1 MFRFTR
7 VIKTKNERTLQKLDK
22 TVRAIGAQDLSTL
35 SDLELKSKSIA
46 LRERVKCAGKIGDAD
61 VVESFSLVREA
72 SRRSL
77 QMFHYDVQII
87 GGLVLH
93 DGKIAEMRTGEGKTL
108 VATLPAYLNSILG
121 QVHIVTVNDYLAK
134 RDCEIV
140 KPIFEF
146 LGVSAAPLQESH
158 QREARALVYSAE
170 IVYGTSS
177 QFGFDYLKDNMVFNA
192 ADRLQKAHHY
202 AIIDEADSVLID
214 EARTPL
220 IISGEGQE
228 DVTRYARIMDLVK
241 YFTVAIKGE
250 DTKKEDSEE
259 TPDVD
264 AILIEKTKSSRLT
277 DKGYEKLES
286 MMAEMG
292 VIKTSADLYSQQ
304 YLTIVTDF
312 QTAIKAK
319 YLYERD
325 VSYIVRNGKI
335 EIIDEN
341 TGRIADGRRWS
352 DGLHQ
357 FVEAK
362 EGVQINP
369 ETVVMGSITLQ
380 NYFKLYDK
388 ISGMTGTADTEASE
402 LHNVYKLDVVVIP
415 TNKKIL
421 RIDDQD
427 ILFMSEGAKLKKI
440 IDDIIE
446 KNNAG
451 RPVLVGTA
459 SVEKSE
465 EISKELDRAG
475 LAHNVLN
482 AKNHAQEAMIIAQAG
497 RSKAITIATNMAGRG
512 TDIILGGNAKML
524 AQNLVFEDEDNSAKI
539 AIQESCNLDCKAVIA
554 AGGLHVIGT
563 ERHDSR
569 RIDNQLRGRAGRQGD
584 PGSSAFYVA
593 LQDRLMRIN
602 GGDKLLNICRALG
615 LKDDESISHSM
626 IRRAIE
632 KSQMAIENHS
642 FEQRKELIKFDEV
655 TSKQRKEIY
664 SFRNEVLDAD
674 DDALRSISND
684 IINKSLIESI
694 KRFIP
699 DESYAEQWDYTGLEN
714 FVEQG
719 LGIYI
724 QLPKSVD
731 DVDMTTNAKYVE
743 DITVA
748 YQTVLEASL
757 SIMTANGQSVS
768 EFYRSMLLQSV
779 DTGWREIMQDMDTLK
794 DGIHLRGYSQKDPKM
809 EFARESV
816 IRFSDMINDISENFM
831 MSSLRTAKEVAR
843 LIFEEKN
850 NQDAA

>member
-7 VIKTKNERTLQKLDK
+7 VLKTKNQRTLQALEK
-22 TVRAIGAQDLSTL
+22 TVKAIGALKL
-35 SDLELKSKSIA
+35 SDFSDAELKSQSIA
-46 LRERVKCAGKIGDAD
+46 LRERVKNSGKISDKD
-61 VVESFSLVREA
+61 VIDSFALVREA
-72 SRRSL
+72 SRRTL
-77 QMFHYDVQII
+77 QMYHYDVQII

-93 DGKIAEMRTGEGKTL
+93 DGKVAEMRTGEGKTL

-140 KPIFEF
+140 KPVFEF
-146 LGVSAAPLQESH
+146 LGVSSAPLQESH
-158 QREARALVYSAE
+158 QREARSAVYSCD

-192 ADRLQKAHHY
+192 SDRLQKTHHY

-228 DVTRYARIMDLVK
+228 DVTRYARIMDLVR
-241 YFTVAIKGE
+241 YFTVSIKGE
-250 DTKKEDSEE
+250 DTQKDDAEA
-259 TPDVD
+259 PDVD
-264 AILIEKTKSSRLT
+264 AVLVEKTKSSRLT

-341 TGRIADGRRWS
+341 TGRIAEGRRWS

-415 TNKKIL
+415 TNKTIR

-427 ILFMSEGAKLKKI
+427 ILFMSEAAKLKKI
-440 IDDIIE
+440 VDDIIE
-446 KNNAG
+446 KNQAG

-465 EISKELDRAG
+465 EISKELDRVG
-475 LAHNVLN
+475 LSHNVLN

-524 AQNLVFEDEDNSAKI
+524 AQNLVAEDEGNAAKV
-539 AIQESCNLDCKAVIA
+539 AIQESCNIDCEIVIA

-602 GGDKLLNICRALG
+602 GGDKLLNICKALG
-615 LKDDESISHSM
+615 LKADESISHSM

-632 KSQMAIENHS
+632 KSQIAIENHS

-664 SFRNEVLDAD
+664 SFRNEVLDASD
-674 DDALRSISND
+674 ETLRTICKD
-684 IINKSLIESI
+684 IISKSLTDSI

-719 LGIYI
+719 LGIAI
-724 QLPKSVD
+724 PLPKNVD
-731 DVDMTTNAKYVE
+731 EVDVTSNAKYVGE
-743 DITVA
+743 ITSA
-748 YQTVLEASL
+748 YETVLEASL
-757 SIMTANGQSVS
+757 SIMSANGQSVS

-831 MSSLRTAKEVAR
+831 ISSLRTAKEVAR